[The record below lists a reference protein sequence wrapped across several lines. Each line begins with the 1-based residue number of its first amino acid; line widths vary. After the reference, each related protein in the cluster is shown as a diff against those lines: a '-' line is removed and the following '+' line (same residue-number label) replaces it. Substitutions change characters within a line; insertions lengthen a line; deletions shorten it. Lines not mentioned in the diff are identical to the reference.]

1 MKILVTGGAGRL
13 GTHVCRALLHNG
25 FTVKIFD
32 LDNKRN
38 RKNVSC
44 LGRQAEVFW
53 GDITSADSIK
63 NALEDVDA
71 VVHMAGILPPVAYRR
86 PELAEAVNVK
96 GTGILAGLLKE
107 KGGHIPFIYTSSA
120 AVFGPT
126 PDAKEPLDPD
136 TNVPQPG
143 DIYGET
149 KYRAEN
155 LIRQADIDFAILRLT
170 ATMYLSFEASDLP
183 RMFSIPLNNRI
194 EYCHP
199 DNTATA
205 IVNALKKFEQIK
217 GTTLII
223 SGGAAERM
231 LYKDMIGKI
240 LNVLALPL
248 PPAWKFTR
256 KPYYLDWYNS
266 GKSQNLLNFQGKTFT
281 DYLQDYTR
289 ELKKWYGPLFL
300 PFMRYFV
307 SPLFGKIIVR
317 MIPSSYAGTA

>member
-13 GTHVCRALLHNG
+13 GLHVCRALIHNG
-25 FTVKIFD
+25 FEVKIFD
-32 LDNKRN
+32 LDNPRN
-38 RKNVSC
+38 RKSVMRLKEHVDIC
-44 LGRQAEVFW
+44 W
-53 GDITSADSIK
+53 GDITSAYSVRA
-63 NALEDVDA
+63 ALQGVDA
-71 VVHMAGILPPVAYRR
+71 VLHMAGILPPVAYQK
-86 PELAEAVNVK
+86 PALAEAVNVQ
-96 GTGILAGLLKE
+96 GTTILTSLLKE
-107 KGGHIPFIYTSSA
+107 KGGHMPFIFTSSA

-126 PDAKEPLDPD
+126 PDATEPLDPD
-136 TNVPQPG
+136 THVPQPG
-143 DIYGET
+143 DIYGQT
-149 KYRAEN
+149 KYRAETV
-155 LIRQADIDFAILRLT
+155 IRQAGIDYAILRLT

-183 RMFSIPLNNRI
+183 RMFSIPLNNRV

-205 IVNALKKFEQIK
+205 IVNALKEFD
-217 GTTLII
+217 GVNGSTLII

-248 PPAWKFTR
+248 PPAWKFTS

-266 GKSQNLLNFQGKTFT
+266 VKSQNLLHFQGKTFT
-281 DYLQDYTR
+281 DYIHDYTH

-307 SPLFGKIIVR
+307 SPLFGKLIMR
-317 MIPSSYAGTA
+317 LIPSSYAAGV